1 MTHIHNDA
9 TVDDR
14 FRSVAALFTSYLAEE
29 GFSAQLSVRWRGE
42 PVVDIAGGPAVT
54 MSSITGVYSVSK
66 GVAALALATLF
77 DDGRLVLDE
86 PVATY
91 WPEFAANGKESV
103 TVRQLL
109 SHQAGLPVVE
119 GMDALRNLLA
129 SELGARRLATQRPL
143 WRPGAAFGYHAA
155 TIGILMEELVRRVA
169 GKTLQ
174 ELYEERVR
182 APREA
187 DFFLGLPES
196 EEARYVPVANVRPT
210 SDQAAELGSRP
221 PLDALAERVFNNF
234 GVPDDRSAGGFST
247 NNVDMRRAGPAAVG
261 GVGSARGL
269 ARLYADALPTADN
282 PIASAETFEA
292 MAQQQVWGADRTLNV
307 PNAFGV
313 VFMIPQPRM
322 PFAGLGAFG
331 HDGAG
336 GALAFA
342 DPSTGISFGYI
353 PVPMQYPGGADFR
366 SLALAR
372 LVRQIV
378 TAEEAG
384 AARAD

>member
-1 MTHIHNDA
+1 MTQVHEDA
-9 TVDDR
+9 TIDER
-14 FRSVAALFTSYLAEE
+14 FRSVVDLFASYLGEE

-42 PVVDIAGGPAVT
+42 LVVDVAGGPAVT
-54 MSSITGVYSVSK
+54 PTSITGVYSVSK

-91 WPEFAANGKESV
+91 WPEFAAGGKESV

-119 GMDALRNLLA
+119 GKNELRTLLE
-129 SELGARRLATQRPL
+129 SELGARRLAAQRPL
-143 WRPGAAFGYHAA
+143 WRPGTAFGYHAA
-155 TIGILMEELVRRVA
+155 TIGVLMEELVRRVT
-169 GKTLQ
+169 GGTLQ
-174 ELYEERVR
+174 QLYETQVR

-187 DFFLGLPES
+187 DFYLGLPES
-196 EEARYVPVANVRPT
+196 VDARYVPVENVRP
-210 SDQAAELGSRP
+210 SAAQSAELASRP
-221 PLDALAERVFNNF
+221 PLDALAERVFDNF
-234 GVPDDRSAGGFST
+234 GVPDDRSSSGFST
-247 NNVDMRRAGPAAVG
+247 NNVGMRRAGPAAVG

-269 ARLYADALPTADN
+269 ARLYADALPGAEN
-282 PIASAETFEA
+282 PIAGAATFEA

-313 VFMIPQPRM
+313 VFMLPQPRM

-342 DPSTGISFGYI
+342 DPTTAISFGYI
-353 PVPMQYPGGADFR
+353 PIPMQYPGGADFR
-366 SLALAR
+366 SVALAR

-378 TAEEAG
+378 AEEAG
-384 AARAD
+384 AAGGQ